1 MAFGES
7 AHIVGD
13 LLRYSSAT
21 IFVVV
26 DPDPGVNWTDVGAT
40 FVGLAAALT
49 VYTVYVEL
57 VSWSR
62 KDLSLASWG
71 VVGQVVIIHHETSC
85 NDW

>member
-26 DPDPGVNWTDVGAT
+26 DPDWS
-40 FVGLAAALT
+40 
-49 VYTVYVEL
+49 EL
-57 VSWSR
+57 
-62 KDLSLASWG
+62 D
-71 VVGQVVIIHHETSC
+71 
-85 NDW
+85 